1 MLLAPV
7 VRGERER
14 RQEHCHILFSHSVHI
29 GNSEYTEAPPW
40 CFGPRHAT
48 TYLNFAATVQL
59 QTEPIVA
66 ILRSR
71 DCVHLR
77 AIAIIIR
84 IATSQWQLSSSQSLR
99 FSPYHCYYLP
109 GWQHLL
115 SYAPESHKVRSRMT
129 SLYRLGSIVHNLEDH
144 NPRRKEWVRQCTQSE
159 HVPVT
164 QSPNRC

>member
-84 IATSQWQLSSSQSLR
+84 FATSQCQ
-99 FSPYHCYYLP
+99 P
-109 GWQHLL
+109 
-115 SYAPESHKVRSRMT
+115 SRVSNPQDLVLAT
-129 SLYRLGSIVHNLEDH
+129 VITCQAGSIFYHMLPNLTNSDPE
-144 NPRRKEWVRQCTQSE
+144 
-159 HVPVT
+159 
-164 QSPNRC
+164 